1 MDRAMAI
8 KEPRADFVS
17 IFDGESGALNNAAAI
32 FGLKGLPS
40 VDVVSRAFPL
50 DV

>member
-1 MDRAMAI
+1 MAI

-17 IFDGESGALNNAAAI
+17 IFDGESGALNDAAAI
-32 FGLKGLPS
+32 FGLKGLLP